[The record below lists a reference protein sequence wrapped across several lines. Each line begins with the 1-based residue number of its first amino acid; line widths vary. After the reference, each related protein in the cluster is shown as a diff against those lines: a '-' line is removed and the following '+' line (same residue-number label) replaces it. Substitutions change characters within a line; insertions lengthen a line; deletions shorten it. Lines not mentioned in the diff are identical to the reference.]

1 MSNVEGVFGF
11 KIKFQ
16 LSEFLIPFC
25 TFQTLYL
32 SVGIADPECVSIFDY
47 IYWAEIAIPFFDT
60 IIKVRTKIQI
70 LLII

>member
-16 LSEFLIPFC
+16 LLEFLIPFC

-32 SVGIADPECVSIFDY
+32 CADILDLKCVPIFGY
-47 IYWAEIAIPFFDT
+47 IYWTEMAIPFFDT
-60 IIKVRTKIQI
+60 IIKV
-70 LLII
+70 